1 MTKQNKSRS
10 RAHGE
15 RKNNVVLETQT
26 TEQVKGGKGMKVHE
40 TSGITNKYTGIE
52 GRNKHNNYDRSYGEG
67 KCEQSP
73 RKLQKGRSDSGVV
86 SPKYTRK
93 ERREGRGGGDRK
105 GKEWERMQVGK
116 PCRGKA
122 TMKIRVA

>member
-1 MTKQNKSRS
+1 MTKQNKSGS
-10 RAHGE
+10 KAHGE

-26 TEQVKGGKGMKVHE
+26 TEQVKGGKGMKVRE

-52 GRNKHNNYDRSYGEG
+52 RQNKHNNYMTARTVRGNVNNRQESYRKVDRTAG
-67 KCEQSP
+67 
-73 RKLQKGRSDSGVV
+73 LF

-105 GKEWERMQVGK
+105 GKEWGK
-116 PCRGKA
+116 
-122 TMKIRVA
+122 TMPLENNKGN